1 MRIAAGIE
9 YDGSRY
15 GGWQAQAHDPNTL
28 QARVESALARVADHP
43 VAVICGGRTDAGVH
57 AGAQVIHF
65 DTEAERPMHAW
76 VMGSNAHLPDAI
88 ALRWAMPVSDAFH
101 ARYSAL
107 RRAYRY
113 VILNRRYR
121 PALLARRACF
131 EHRPLAIE
139 PMQQAANFLLGEHDF
154 SSFRAAAC
162 QARSPVRTLE
172 RLEVRRQ
179 GELVVLEVEANGFL
193 HHMVRNIAGVL
204 LAIGA
209 GEKPPAWAQE
219 VLLACDRRA
228 GGVTAQPWGLYLA
241 RIDYPSEFAIPQLSP
256 PPLVW

>member
-28 QARVESALARVADHP
+28 QAHVEAALSRVANHP
-43 VAVICGGRTDAGVH
+43 VTVICGGRTDAGVH
-57 AGAQVIHF
+57 ASAQVIHF
-65 DTEAERPMHAW
+65 DTAAERPMHAW
-76 VMGSNAHLPDAI
+76 VMGCNAQLPREI

-107 RRAYRY
+107 RRTYRY

-121 PALLARRACF
+121 PALLARRVCF
-131 EHRPLAIE
+131 EYRPLAIE
-139 PMQQAANFLLGEHDF
+139 PMQQAAHFLLGEHDF

-162 QARSPVRTLE
+162 QARSPVRTLK

-204 LAIGA
+204 LSIGA
-209 GEKPPAWAQE
+209 GEKQPVWAQE

-241 RIDYPSEFAIPQLSP
+241 HIDYPPEFGIPQLSP
-256 PPLVW
+256 SPLVW